1 MAQLRQDYPEFVKRT
16 AEVVTVGPDGPNAF
30 KRYWQ
35 EEAIPYIGLADIG
48 NKVADQFNQ
57 EVNLWKL
64 GRMPAMFVLDR
75 QGVIRYQ
82 HYGESMSDIP
92 TDTEILKVLDQ
103 LNTEK

>member
-1 MAQLRQDYPEFVKRT
+1 MAQLRQDYPEFVKRN

-35 EEAIPYIGLADIG
+35 TESIPYIGLADIG

-75 QGVIRYQ
+75 KGVIRYQ
-82 HYGESMSDIP
+82 HYGDSMSDIP
-92 TDTEILKVLDQ
+92 EDVEILKVLDQ
-103 LNTEK
+103 LNAEK